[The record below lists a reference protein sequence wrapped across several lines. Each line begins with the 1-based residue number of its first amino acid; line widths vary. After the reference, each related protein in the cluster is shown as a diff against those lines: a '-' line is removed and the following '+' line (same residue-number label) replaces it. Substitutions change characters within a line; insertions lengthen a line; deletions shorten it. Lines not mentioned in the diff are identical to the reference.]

1 MCKQIILTL
10 IISISAIAVSPLMA
24 GDPFRGQ
31 SVYTAHCAGCHGGDG
46 AGVLSGTPSFKA
58 GSTVLMKADSEL
70 LITIRQGFGVMP
82 GFNGRLK
89 EDQIYDVITYI
100 RTFF

>member
-1 MCKQIILTL
+1 MKKLGLLIFLTVAIIIT
-10 IISISAIAVSPLMA
+10 ASPLMA

-31 SVYTAHCAGCHGGDG
+31 SIYTAHCAGCHGGDG